1 MTHRSVSV
9 SGSGE
14 APRRNILEKIF
25 FISTFTRGSCHLP
38 QPHQRSSQAE
48 ASRCETGPLTRVD
61 AWLKAALVS
70 GPSGRAQRRARA
82 VIRSPAHCFSLEL
95 SAWPS
100 GEPTV
105 LLAASAKALQL
116 DGFLFD
122 LVRLLVPL
130 VMTWIQSIR
139 RPLQTRMYL
148 VPTQAQI

>member
-1 MTHRSVSV
+1 MTDVHRSVSV

-38 QPHQRSSQAE
+38 QPHQRSGQAE
-48 ASRCETGPLTRVD
+48 ASQCETGPLTRVD

-70 GPSGRAQRRARA
+70 GPSGRVQRWA
-82 VIRSPAHCFSLEL
+82 VIMSHAHCFPLEL
-95 SAWPS
+95 SAWLS
-100 GEPTV
+100 DEPTV
-105 LLAASAKALQL
+105 ALAADAKELQL

-139 RPLQTRMYL
+139 RAGRYL
-148 VPTQAQI
+148 VPTQTQI